1 MSLHWPTEKVA
12 FEVFDDEGNEAQHK
26 YAPGTVVVYV
36 GASQVN
42 DLDLVRYLRGIV
54 IERAFDTGEGEG
66 SPASEPPSS
75 EEKIWKAE
83 IDLMRN
89 LMAMNAPEP
98 ESDGG
103 SGDGDEAESD
113 EDDAAGADSD
123 NDPRDPYDAFDI
135 DEALGKILA
144 SITLSERY
152 PSPFDDVP
160 NMQVLI
166 KDCNHVSIG

>member
-54 IERAFDTGEGEG
+54 IERAFDTDEGEG
-66 SPASEPPSS
+66 SPATEPPSS

-103 SGDGDEAESD
+103 PGDGDDEADEDD
-113 EDDAAGADSD
+113 EDDAGDGD

-152 PSPFDDVP
+152 PSPFDDAP

-166 KDCNHVSIG
+166 RDCNHVSIG

>member
-54 IERAFDTGEGEG
+54 IERAFDTGEGED
-66 SPASEPPSS
+66 SPATEPPSS

-98 ESDGG
+98 ESDDGP
-103 SGDGDEAESD
+103 GDGDENGDD
-113 EDDAAGADSD
+113 EDEAADGDGD

>member
-26 YAPGTVVVYV
+26 YAPGTVVIYV

-103 SGDGDEAESD
+103 PGDGDEDEGD
-113 EDDAAGADSD
+113 EDDAAGADDD
-123 NDPRDPYDAFDI
+123 NDPHDPYDAFDI

-152 PSPFDDVP
+152 PSPFDDAP
-160 NMQVLI
+160 NMQFLI